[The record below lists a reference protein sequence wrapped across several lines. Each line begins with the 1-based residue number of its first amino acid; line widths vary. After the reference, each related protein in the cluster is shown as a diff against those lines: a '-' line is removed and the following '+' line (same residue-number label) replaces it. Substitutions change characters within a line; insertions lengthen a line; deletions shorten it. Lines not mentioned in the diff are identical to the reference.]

1 MSADLCAEA
10 AADEGTPLLT
20 EGHSTAFSSDRPQ
33 LPPVREGYGAAASA
47 ASRKLPPPQ
56 LDAAHLPGSSS
67 ANLPTSPENLIA
79 LNSPQESFIVH
90 SRSASSLAGP
100 SSGDRG
106 KEKVTEAF
114 LDLQR
119 GWLNKEG
126 ALASRDENA
135 AADLELLQRTFTAWR
150 SLAAAQHV
158 RRVSSAPGEV
168 PLHES
173 AFPPGDPNRRLFA
186 AHFTPASSGDFWV
199 CVAARQHRDNGKAQD
214 ISV

>member
-10 AADEGTPLLT
+10 AADEGTPLLNT
-20 EGHSTAFSSDRPQ
+20 DGHSTAFSSSRPE
-33 LPPVREGYGAAASA
+33 LPPVREGYGTASA
-47 ASRKLPPPQ
+47 SSSDQPSASSRKPPPP

-67 ANLPTSPENLIA
+67 ADAPTSPENLIT
-79 LNSPQESFIVH
+79 LNSPQESFIVS
-90 SRSASSLAGP
+90 SRSADSLAGP
-100 SSGDRG
+100 SSSDKG

-126 ALASRDENA
+126 ALASRDEKA
-135 AADLELLQRTFTAWR
+135 AANLELVQRTFNAWR

-158 RRVSSAPGEV
+158 RRVSSNAPGEV

-173 AFPPGDPNRRLFA
+173 AFPPGASIESSYYQLISFDSHAALF
-186 AHFTPASSGDFWV
+186 G
-199 CVAARQHRDNGKAQD
+199 
-214 ISV
+214 